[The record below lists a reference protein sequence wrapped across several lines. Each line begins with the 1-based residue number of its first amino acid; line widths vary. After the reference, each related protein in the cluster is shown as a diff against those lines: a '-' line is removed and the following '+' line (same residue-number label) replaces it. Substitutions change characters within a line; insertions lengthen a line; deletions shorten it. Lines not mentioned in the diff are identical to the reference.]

1 MYKLET
7 YIKEDRIPYMVKT
20 EICNEKITVNTPKKY
35 STCLI
40 HILILD

>member
-1 MYKLET
+1 MYKLDT
-7 YIKEDRIPYMVKT
+7 YIKEDRIPYMTKT
-20 EICNEKITVNTPKKY
+20 EICDEKITVDTPEKY